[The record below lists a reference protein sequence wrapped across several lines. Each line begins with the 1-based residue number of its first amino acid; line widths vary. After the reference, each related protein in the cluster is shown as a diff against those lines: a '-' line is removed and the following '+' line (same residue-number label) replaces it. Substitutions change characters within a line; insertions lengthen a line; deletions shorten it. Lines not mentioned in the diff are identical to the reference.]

1 MDKIF
6 YFCAFCSCGKQ
17 HHYIKLFFLQLTLH
31 ERGQQ
36 LDMSVYDQ
44 ASLALDDDY
53 EDVRLA
59 AIKLVWVFSQA
70 DPERLVILA
79 KFLQICEKIVMRI
92 LIPSLLF

>member
-1 MDKIF
+1 MDEIF
-6 YFCAFCSCGKQ
+6 YFRAFCSCSKQ
-17 HHYIKLFFLQLTLH
+17 HHYMNSFSLQLTLH
-31 ERGQQ
+31 ERGQK
-36 LDMSVYDQ
+36 LDIPVYDQ